1 MTDKP
6 SKIQK
11 SSVAEPAELP
21 VLPLRD
27 VVVFPHMVIPLFVG
41 REKSVRALEIAMAGN
56 KQILLV
62 AQRSPD
68 IDEPAAADLYTIG
81 TIASVLQLLKLPDGT
96 IKVLVEGTQ
105 RAEIASFGERD
116 GLMVAHS
123 RTLDAG
129 YTRSER
135 EIEVIGRQLMNLFE
149 QLVKLS
155 RKIPPEL
162 MATLSGIE
170 EPSRLADTIAAQLG
184 VRVAEKQRDRRGV
197 G

>member
-1 MTDKP
+1 MARVRAGPGWTWSDLPIAAHAVPDDPRRRQMTDKP
-6 SKIQK
+6 SKLQK
-11 SSVAEPAELP
+11 SSSVAEPAELP

-68 IDEPAAADLYTIG
+68 IDEPAAGDLYTIG

-105 RAEIASFGERD
+105 RAEIAAFGERE
-116 GLMVAHS
+116 GLMVAHA
-123 RTLDAG
+123 RALDAG

-155 RKIPPEL
+155 
-162 MATLSGIE
+162 
-170 EPSRLADTIAAQLG
+170 
-184 VRVAEKQRDRRGV
+184 
-197 G
+197 